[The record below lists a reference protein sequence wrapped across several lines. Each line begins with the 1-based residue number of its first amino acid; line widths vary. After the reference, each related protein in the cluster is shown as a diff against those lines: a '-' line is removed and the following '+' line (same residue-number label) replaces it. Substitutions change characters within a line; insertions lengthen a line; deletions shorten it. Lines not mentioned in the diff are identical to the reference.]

1 MKRFFPLR
9 SNSDKGPLLDGVACD
24 PVVGITAV
32 VVVVEAI
39 VVVVGGKV
47 VCINNSSRNHTC

>member
-9 SNSDKGPLLDGVACD
+9 SNSDTGPLLDTLTCGS
-24 PVVGITAV
+24 VVGITV
-32 VVVVEAI
+32 VVVVVVVI

-47 VCINNSSRNHTC
+47 VCTNNSSRNRT